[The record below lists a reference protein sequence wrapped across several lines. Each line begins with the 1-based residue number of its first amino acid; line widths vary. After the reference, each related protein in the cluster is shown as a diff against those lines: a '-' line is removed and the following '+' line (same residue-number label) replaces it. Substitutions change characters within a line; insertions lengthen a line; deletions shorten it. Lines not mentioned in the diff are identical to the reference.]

1 MEKGNDATF
10 RGEKFR
16 DENILDLYCSDR
28 CMAVYIC

>member
-10 RGEKFR
+10 RG
-16 DENILDLYCSDR
+16 DENILDLYCSDC